1 MKTEFS
7 YLQSGAQYFPIIN
20 LRVKGKTNELSVKAL
35 VDSGA
40 SFSVF
45 RPEIAEFIG
54 VDIEKG
60 KAIYL
65 EGIGGR
71 ILGYL
76 HIIPTSVGNKNYKCK
91 IVFSRE
97 LTVSFNLLGR
107 DNFFDPFLITFFER
121 GKKVIIEEIEQ
132 K

>member
-1 MKTEFS
+1 MRISFPYVQK
-7 YLQSGAQYFPIIN
+7 GAQWYPTIDIT
-20 LRVKGKTNELSVKAL
+20 LRGKKDELTVRAL
-35 VDSGA
+35 LDSGA

-45 RPEIAEFIG
+45 RPEIAEHIG
-54 VDIEKG
+54 IQVEKG

-76 HIIPTSVGNKNYKCK
+76 HRVRAVVGNKRFVCS

-97 LTVSFNLLGR
+97 FTVSFSLLGR
-107 DNFFDPFLITFFER
+107 DNFFSQFRITFDE
-121 GKKVIIEEIEQ
+121 KKRMVVLE
-132 K
+132 